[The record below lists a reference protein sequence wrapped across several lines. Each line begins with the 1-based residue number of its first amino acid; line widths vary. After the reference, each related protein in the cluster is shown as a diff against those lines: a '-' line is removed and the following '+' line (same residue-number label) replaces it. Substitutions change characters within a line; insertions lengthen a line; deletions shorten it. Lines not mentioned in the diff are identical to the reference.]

1 MLQLLEDV
9 VALKAENAALREEIA
24 RLKGHKGPP
33 KLKPSGMEKAT
44 EPARAERKAGR
55 RGGKIDRLVIDEERV
70 LKAAVPPGSRFK
82 GYETYVVQELI
93 LRPHVIRYRRER
105 WITPDGRTVVAAL
118 PAGTVGHFGPE
129 LRRFVLAQYH
139 PGQVTVPRI
148 VAQLRDLGMAISK
161 RQVVRLLIAGKED
174 FLAEAAGVLKSGLES
189 AAWITV
195 DDTGARYKGMNGACT
210 HIGNTDFAWFATT
223 RAKIRLNFLAL
234 LRAGATDYV
243 INDEALAYM
252 RGRSLSG
259 LVIARL
265 AGHKSKRLK
274 DQEAWMAHLE
284 RLGITRLRVH
294 PDPLKIATEGVLWGS
309 VVAHGLL
316 TRMPSSSATTPASST
331 SALTRCAGHKSSAEQ
346 EAWMAHLERIITR
359 LRVHPDPLVATE
371 GGLGQRGRPWLAH
384 HAVIVSDDAGQF
396 NVGSHALCWVHA
408 ERLIHKLVG
417 FNHRQRQACAR
428 IRARVWWFYADLKA
442 YCRDPTPRRKREL
455 QARFD
460 RLFTTTT
467 GFATLDRLLAR
478 LHANKIELLRALERP
493 DIPLH
498 TNGSENDIRCQ
509 VTRRKISGGTRSE
522 TGRDCRDAFLGL
534 MKTCDKLGV
543 SFWDYLGSRL
553 DIPGAPPILPLPDLI
568 RQRAAA

>member
-1 MLQLLEDV
+1 MAGCLPDIEALAPDDLKGLVLQLLEDV

-24 RLKGHKGPP
+24 RLKGLKGPP

-223 RAKIRLNFLAL
+223 RAKSRLNFLAL

-284 RLGITRLRVH
+284 RLGACGQVLSCVRPLYAADDTPRARMEIRGLGPNRLRELESSPFGCWFSQPGLVDLC
-294 PDPLKIATEGVLWGS
+294 PYLSSVLPTS
-309 VVAHGLL
+309 PTASRTSPFSQAVAG
-316 TRMPSSSATTPASST
+316 
-331 SALTRCAGHKSSAEQ
+331 
-346 EAWMAHLERIITR
+346 
-359 LRVHPDPLVATE
+359 
-371 GGLGQRGRPWLAH
+371 
-384 HAVIVSDDAGQF
+384 
-396 NVGSHALCWVHA
+396 
-408 ERLIHKLVG
+408 
-417 FNHRQRQACAR
+417 AR
-428 IRARVWWFYADLKA
+428 
-442 YCRDPTPRRKREL
+442 
-455 QARFD
+455 
-460 RLFTTTT
+460 
-467 GFATLDRLLAR
+467 
-478 LHANKIELLRALERP
+478 
-493 DIPLH
+493 
-498 TNGSENDIRCQ
+498 
-509 VTRRKISGGTRSE
+509 
-522 TGRDCRDAFLGL
+522 
-534 MKTCDKLGV
+534 
-543 SFWDYLGSRL
+543 
-553 DIPGAPPILPLPDLI
+553 
-568 RQRAAA
+568 

>member
-24 RLKGHKGPP
+24 RLKGLEGPP

-82 GYETYVVQELI
+82 GYGTYVVQELI

-118 PAGTVGHFGPE
+118 PVGTVGHFGPE

-161 RQVVRLLIAGKED
+161 RQGVRLLIAGKED

-223 RAKIRLNFLAL
+223 RAKSRLNFLAL

-294 PDPLKIATEGVLWGS
+294 PDPLKIATEGALWGS

-316 TRMPSSSATTPASST
+316 
-331 SALTRCAGHKSSAEQ
+331 K
-346 EAWMAHLERIITR
+346 
-359 LRVHPDPLVATE
+359 D
-371 GGLGQRGRPWLAH
+371 
-384 HAVIVSDDAGQF
+384 AVIVSDDAGQF

-428 IRARVWWFYADLKA
+428 IRARRVVGKA
-442 YCRDPTPRRKREL
+442 EHLPGGANLRFVVTSLPRTRID
-455 QARFD
+455 A
-460 RLFTTTT
+460 
-467 GFATLDRLLAR
+467 
-478 LHANKIELLRALERP
+478 RALYEDLYCARGEMENRIKEQQLDLFAERTSSATMKANQLRLWFSS
-493 DIPLH
+493 IAYVLLNELRRIALRH
-498 TNGSENDIRCQ
+498 TRFAEATCGTIRLKLLKIGAL
-509 VTRRKISGGTRSE
+509 VRRSVRRIKFAMASGFPWHNEFALAYVYLER
-522 TGRDCRDAFLGL
+522 AFP
-534 MKTCDKLGV
+534 
-543 SFWDYLGSRL
+543 R
-553 DIPGAPPILPLPDLI
+553 
-568 RQRAAA
+568 

>member
-1 MLQLLEDV
+1 MAGCLPDIEALAPDDLKGLVLQLLEDV

-24 RLKGHKGPP
+24 RLKGLKGPP

-55 RGGKIDRLVIDEERV
+55 RGGKIDRLVIDEELV
-70 LKAAVPPGSRFK
+70 LKAAVPSGSRFK

-148 VAQLRDLGMAISK
+148 VAHLRDLGMAISK

-223 RAKIRLNFLAL
+223 RAKSRLNFLAL

-294 PDPLKIATEGVLWGS
+294 PDPLKIATEGALWGS

-316 TRMPSSSATTPASST
+316 
-331 SALTRCAGHKSSAEQ
+331 K
-346 EAWMAHLERIITR
+346 
-359 LRVHPDPLVATE
+359 D
-371 GGLGQRGRPWLAH
+371 
-384 HAVIVSDDAGQF
+384 AVIVSDDAGQF

-478 LHANKIELLRALERP
+478 LHANKVELLRALERP

-534 MKTCDKLGV
+534 MKTCDKLDV

>member
-1 MLQLLEDV
+1 MAGCLPDIEALAPDDLKGLVLQLLEDV

-24 RLKGHKGPP
+24 RLKGLKGPP

-223 RAKIRLNFLAL
+223 PREEPAELPGAFAGWRHRL
-234 LRAGATDYV
+234 RDQRRGAGLHARPEPLGAGD
-243 INDEALAYM
+243 
-252 RGRSLSG
+252 
-259 LVIARL
+259 RL
-265 AGHKSKRLK
+265 ARWAQKQAPQRPGGVDGPSRAPRH
-274 DQEAWMAHLE
+274 
-284 RLGITRLRVH
+284 H
-294 PDPLKIATEGVLWGS
+294 PAPG
-309 VVAHGLL
+309 
-316 TRMPSSSATTPASST
+316 AS
-331 SALTRCAGHKSSAEQ
+331 RSAEDRHRRR
-346 EAWMAHLERIITR
+346 A
-359 LRVHPDPLVATE
+359 V
-371 GGLGQRGRPWLAH
+371 GQRGRPWLAQ
-384 HAVIVSDDAGQF
+384 G
-396 NVGSHALCWVHA
+396 C
-408 ERLIHKLVG
+408 R
-417 FNHRQRQACAR
+417 HRQRRRRPVQR
-428 IRARVWWFYADLKA
+428 RLSRAVLG
-442 YCRDPTPRRKREL
+442 PRR
-455 QARFD
+455 AGSSTSWSAS
-460 RLFTTTT
+460 TTAS
-467 GFATLDRLLAR
+467 GRR
-478 LHANKIELLRALERP
+478 VR
-493 DIPLH
+493 
-498 TNGSENDIRCQ
+498 GSGRGC
-509 VTRRKISGGTRSE
+509 GGSTP
-522 TGRDCRDAFLGL
+522 T
-534 MKTCDKLGV
+534 
-543 SFWDYLGSRL
+543 
-553 DIPGAPPILPLPDLI
+553 
-568 RQRAAA
+568 

>member
-1 MLQLLEDV
+1 MAGCLPDIEALAPDDLKGLVLQLLEDV

-24 RLKGHKGPP
+24 RLKGLKGLP

-223 RAKIRLNFLAL
+223 RAKSRLNFLAL

-294 PDPLKIATEGVLWGS
+294 PDPLKIATEGALWGS

-316 TRMPSSSATTPASST
+316 
-331 SALTRCAGHKSSAEQ
+331 K
-346 EAWMAHLERIITR
+346 
-359 LRVHPDPLVATE
+359 D
-371 GGLGQRGRPWLAH
+371 
-384 HAVIVSDDAGQF
+384 AVIVSDDAGQF

-428 IRARVWWFYADLKA
+428 IPKQTLAVFLLHARYPHTTQYGSVAPVVRQQGSHHLPRVDPVRLALLRLPIHQKA
-442 YCRDPTPRRKREL
+442 GRIEHD
-455 QARFD
+455 RFD
-460 RLFTTTT
+460 RHGLVQPARQPEPFVARLVAAQNTHLMAKSPL
-467 GFATLDRLLAR
+467 GSGPVTLDQVAETFDVRRLER
-478 LHANKIELLRALERP
+478 VHADPLVRRALDANHPALPADLDRNVQRDMLRTGWRGGVVPWGHCLSP
-493 DIPLH
+493 DEVSK
-498 TNGSENDIRCQ
+498 NGT
-509 VTRRKISGGTRSE
+509 V
-522 TGRDCRDAFLGL
+522 AP
-534 MKTCDKLGV
+534 V
-543 SFWDYLGSRL
+543 SRL
-553 DIPGAPPILPLPDLI
+553 AS
-568 RQRAAA
+568 

>member
-1 MLQLLEDV
+1 
-9 VALKAENAALREEIA
+9 
-24 RLKGHKGPP
+24 
-33 KLKPSGMEKAT
+33 MEKAT

-105 WITPDGRTVVAAL
+105 WITPDGRTVVVAL

-148 VAQLRDLGMAISK
+148 VAHLRDLGMAISK

-223 RAKIRLNFLAL
+223 RAKSRLNFLAL

-259 LVIARL
+259 LVIAQL

-294 PDPLKIATEGVLWGS
+294 PDPLKIATEGALWGS

-316 TRMPSSSATTPASST
+316 
-331 SALTRCAGHKSSAEQ
+331 K
-346 EAWMAHLERIITR
+346 
-359 LRVHPDPLVATE
+359 D
-371 GGLGQRGRPWLAH
+371 
-384 HAVIVSDDAGQF
+384 AVIVSDDAGQF

-428 IRARVWWFYADLKA
+428 IRARV
-442 YCRDPTPRRKREL
+442 
-455 QARFD
+455 
-460 RLFTTTT
+460 
-467 GFATLDRLLAR
+467 G
-478 LHANKIELLRALERP
+478 
-493 DIPLH
+493 
-498 TNGSENDIRCQ
+498 
-509 VTRRKISGGTRSE
+509 
-522 TGRDCRDAFLGL
+522 
-534 MKTCDKLGV
+534 
-543 SFWDYLGSRL
+543 
-553 DIPGAPPILPLPDLI
+553 
-568 RQRAAA
+568 

>member
-24 RLKGHKGPP
+24 RLKGLKGPP

-70 LKAAVPPGSRFK
+70 LKAAVPPGSR
-82 GYETYVVQELI
+82 
-93 LRPHVIRYRRER
+93 
-105 WITPDGRTVVAAL
+105 
-118 PAGTVGHFGPE
+118 
-129 LRRFVLAQYH
+129 
-139 PGQVTVPRI
+139 
-148 VAQLRDLGMAISK
+148 
-161 RQVVRLLIAGKED
+161 
-174 FLAEAAGVLKSGLES
+174 
-189 AAWITV
+189 
-195 DDTGARYKGMNGACT
+195 
-210 HIGNTDFAWFATT
+210 
-223 RAKIRLNFLAL
+223 
-234 LRAGATDYV
+234 
-243 INDEALAYM
+243 
-252 RGRSLSG
+252 
-259 LVIARL
+259 
-265 AGHKSKRLK
+265 
-274 DQEAWMAHLE
+274 
-284 RLGITRLRVH
+284 
-294 PDPLKIATEGVLWGS
+294 
-309 VVAHGLL
+309 
-316 TRMPSSSATTPASST
+316 
-331 SALTRCAGHKSSAEQ
+331 
-346 EAWMAHLERIITR
+346 
-359 LRVHPDPLVATE
+359 
-371 GGLGQRGRPWLAH
+371 
-384 HAVIVSDDAGQF
+384 
-396 NVGSHALCWVHA
+396 
-408 ERLIHKLVG
+408 
-417 FNHRQRQACAR
+417 
-428 IRARVWWFYADLKA
+428 FYADLKA

>member
-1 MLQLLEDV
+1 MAGCLPDIEALAPDDLKGLVLQLLEDV

-24 RLKGHKGPP
+24 RLKGLKGPP

-223 RAKIRLNFLAL
+223 RAKSRLNFLAL

-265 AGHKSKRLK
+265 
-274 DQEAWMAHLE
+274 
-284 RLGITRLRVH
+284 
-294 PDPLKIATEGVLWGS
+294 
-309 VVAHGLL
+309 
-316 TRMPSSSATTPASST
+316 
-331 SALTRCAGHKSSAEQ
+331 
-346 EAWMAHLERIITR
+346 
-359 LRVHPDPLVATE
+359 
-371 GGLGQRGRPWLAH
+371 
-384 HAVIVSDDAGQF
+384 
-396 NVGSHALCWVHA
+396 
-408 ERLIHKLVG
+408 
-417 FNHRQRQACAR
+417 
-428 IRARVWWFYADLKA
+428 
-442 YCRDPTPRRKREL
+442 
-455 QARFD
+455 
-460 RLFTTTT
+460 
-467 GFATLDRLLAR
+467 
-478 LHANKIELLRALERP
+478 HANKVELLRALERP